1 MSIYVGIIVISL
13 IVIYAVYTRYREY
26 IESQEERI
34 YNEYEYPEEY
44 ERSPEY
50 KRIDLS
56 RADYE
61 ITRVGSRTD
70 VYRTA
75 DGVLHRA
82 VSSGKIRIDVHDR
95 TYESGIY
102 RVTTKDHMNFIGMVT
117 EGNPSV
123 IMEY

>member
-1 MSIYVGIIVISL
+1 MSIYVGIIVISV

-26 IESQEERI
+26 IESQEYKI
-34 YNEYEYPEEY
+34 YNEYEYPDEY
-44 ERSPEY
+44 ERNPEY

-56 RADYE
+56 RTDYE
-61 ITRVGSRTD
+61 ITRVKSGIN
-70 VYRTA
+70 VYRTS
-75 DGVLHRA
+75 DGALHRV

-95 TYESGIY
+95 AYESGIY